1 MYKKIFLGISM
12 LSLSLS
18 AQEKKEGIYAN
29 IDTNKGTIIIEL
41 TYEQTPITV
50 ANFISLAE
58 GDNKA
63 VDKKF
68 KKKNFYDGLTF
79 HRVIKDFMIQ
89 GGDPEGKGSGG
100 PGYTFADEI
109 VEELKHDKAGT
120 LSMANRG
127 PETNGSQ
134 FFITHKATPWLDGK
148 HTVFGYVTEGINV
161 VNDIKQN
168 DKINTITFEYIGR
181 DANKFNASKVFAK
194 HMKER
199 KKLEQEKKNKAKEN
213 AKIFNE
219 ARQQAYETEEGVKIF
234 VTEKGTGEKP
244 TNGAQLL
251 IDYSAYL
258 ENGTLFDSSIAQIA
272 EENFALNLAKKQ
284 SGGYQPLT
292 YIAGGKQNMIKGFS
306 IGIEE
311 LNYGDKALLFIPAK
325 LGYGK
330 KAVGSIPANSDLI
343 FEIQII
349 KK

>member
-1 MYKKIFLGISM
+1 MYKKIFLGISI

-29 IDTNKGTIIIEL
+29 IDTNKGTIVVEL
-41 TYEQTPITV
+41 TYEQTPVTV

-58 GDNKA
+58 GNNKA
-63 VDKKF
+63 VDKEF
-68 KKKNFYDGLTF
+68 KKKKFYDGLTF
-79 HRVIKDFMIQ
+79 HRVINDFMIQ
-89 GGDPEGKGSGG
+89 AGDPNGNGSGG
-100 PGYTFADEI
+100 PGYTFTDEF

-127 PETNGSQ
+127 AATNGSQ

-148 HTVFGYVTEGINV
+148 HTVFGYVTDGIDV
-161 VNDIKQN
+161 VNNIKQN

-194 HMKER
+194 HIK
-199 KKLEQEKKNKAKEN
+199 EQEKIDQEKKEKAKQN
-213 AKIFNE
+213 AHLFDQ

-244 TNGAQLL
+244 VNGAQLL

-258 ENGTLFDSSIAQIA
+258 EDGTLFDSSIAQVA
-272 EENFALNLAKKQ
+272 EENFAFNPVKKQ
-284 SGGYQPLT
+284 GGGYQPLPYT
-292 YIAGGKQNMIKGFS
+292 IGGNQNMIKGFG

-311 LNYGDKALLFIPAK
+311 LNYGDKALVFIPAK

-330 KAVGSIPANSDLI
+330 RAVGPIPANADLI
-343 FEIQII
+343 FEIKII
-349 KK
+349 NK